1 LAMKLL
7 LIAVI
12 VAMLIS
18 VGALGEDKEMKKLE
32 VKLDFTQ
39 VPEDNTCQGRDI
51 SPKITLEGLNA
62 TSLAIIVDDTDAPS
76 GAFTHWIIWNIPPL
90 EEVPE
95 GIPRVAALT
104 SPIKAS
110 QGLNGFGK
118 VGYMGP
124 CPPPGRP
131 HRYHFR
137 VYGLDTM
144 LDLQPGAS
152 RQALEG
158 AIQGHIVQQGEAVAT
173 YGR

>member
-1 LAMKLL
+1 MRLL
-7 LIAVI
+7 PIAI
-12 VAMLIS
+12 TAAMLIF
-18 VGALGEDKEMKKLE
+18 VGALGEETEMNKLE

-39 VPEDNTCQGRDI
+39 VPVESTCQGKDI

-62 TSLAIIVDDTDAPS
+62 SALAIIVDDTDAPS
-76 GAFTHWIIWNIPPL
+76 GSFVHWIIWNIPPV
-90 EEVPE
+90 EEVPQ
-95 GIPRVAALT
+95 GIPRDPALT
-104 SPIKAS
+104 SPFGAS

-137 VYGLDTM
+137 VYGLDAA
-144 LDLQPGAS
+144 LDLQPGAG
-152 RQALEG
+152 RAALER
-158 AIQGHIVQQGEAVAT
+158 AMKGHIVQQGEAIAT

>member
-1 LAMKLL
+1 MRLL
-7 LIAVI
+7 LIAMVG
-12 VAMLIS
+12 AMLIFI
-18 VGALGEDKEMKKLE
+18 AAIGEETEMKKLE
-32 VKLDFTQ
+32 VKLDFSQ
-39 VPEDNTCQGRDI
+39 VPVDSTCQGKDI

-62 TSLAIIVDDTDAPS
+62 SALAIIVDDTDAPS

-90 EEVPE
+90 EEMPE
-95 GIPRVAALT
+95 GIPRVPALT

-110 QGLNGFGK
+110 QGMNGFGK

-137 VYGLDTM
+137 VYGLDTI

-152 RQALEG
+152 RPALER
-158 AIQGHIVQQGEAVAT
+158 AMQGHIVQQGEAIAT